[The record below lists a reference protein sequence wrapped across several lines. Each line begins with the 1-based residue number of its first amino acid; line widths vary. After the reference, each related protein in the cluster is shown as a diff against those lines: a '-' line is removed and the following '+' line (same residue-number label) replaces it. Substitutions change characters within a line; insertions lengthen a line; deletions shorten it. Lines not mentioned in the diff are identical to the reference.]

1 VRTAQQMQQQQTGE
15 PLDGHPLYAKVRTIG
30 KGQRS
35 FVQVARNK
43 ATGELVAIRFI
54 PRGKMNGHCAE
65 VSNSAQASLGLA
77 HWPANP
83 V

>member
-1 VRTAQQMQQQQTGE
+1 MASTNGGALPE

-54 PRGKMNGHCAE
+54 PRGAHLLCA
-65 VSNSAQASLGLA
+65 SSLLRA
-77 HWPANP
+77 
-83 V
+83 